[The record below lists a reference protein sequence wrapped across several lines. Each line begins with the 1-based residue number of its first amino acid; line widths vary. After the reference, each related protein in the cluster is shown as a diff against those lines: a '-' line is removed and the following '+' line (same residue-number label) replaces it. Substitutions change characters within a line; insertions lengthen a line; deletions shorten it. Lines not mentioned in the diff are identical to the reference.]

1 MAVTQPAGAQ
11 AAGAQTGSTQ
21 TASTQ
26 FVWDNLGQYKAEK
39 CFLDG
44 YPDDQRTFF
53 SPRDDIHGM
62 LVALLGSA
70 QHSIVVNMFG
80 YDDDELNNIIQSKLA
95 DEHVYVQMSLDRTQA
110 AGVQEK
116 KILASW
122 NNNAFG
128 NSIAIGT
135 SSVHNAIS
143 HLKIVIVDGVYT
155 VKGSTN
161 WSLSGE
167 EQQDNEL
174 SLSRNAVVAAETRAI
189 LDLNHDFM
197 LKQMGGTKLNVASLL
212 ASTDKNSMPPL
223 PPPPPSVTGAAAPA
237 ARALDASATQ
247 VAPAAH

>member
-1 MAVTQPAGAQ
+1 MANGQL
-11 AAGAQTGSTQ
+11 
-21 TASTQ
+21 
-26 FVWDNLGQYKAEK
+26 VWDDLAQFKAEK
-39 CFLDG
+39 RFLDG

-53 SPRDDIHGM
+53 APRDDVHGL

-80 YDDDELNNIIQSKLA
+80 YDDDELNKIIQAKHA
-95 DEHVYVQMSLDRTQA
+95 DANVYVQMSLDRSQSTGA
-110 AGVQEK
+110 HEK
-116 KILASW
+116 QILASW

-174 SLSRNAVVAAETRAI
+174 SLSRNAVIAAETRAI

-197 LKQMGGTKLNVASLL
+197 LKQMGGTKLDVASLL
-212 ASTDKNSMPPL
+212 APANKEAMPPL
-223 PPPPPSVTGAAAPA
+223 PPAPKSAQQAPA
-237 ARALDASATQ
+237 
-247 VAPAAH
+247 PG

>member
-1 MAVTQPAGAQ
+1 MAV
-11 AAGAQTGSTQ
+11 S
-21 TASTQ
+21 Q
-26 FVWDNLGQYKAEK
+26 FVWEELGEYKAEGR
-39 CFLDG
+39 FLDG

-53 SPRDDIHGM
+53 APRDNVHGL
-62 LVALLGSA
+62 LVALLDSS

-95 DEHVYVQMSLDRTQA
+95 DEHIYVQMSLDRSQA
-110 AGVQEK
+110 SGAHEK
-116 KILASW
+116 EILAKWS
-122 NNNAFG
+122 NDAFG

-167 EQQDNEL
+167 QQQDNEL
-174 SLSRNAVVAAETRAI
+174 TLSRNAVIAAETRAI

-197 LKQMGGTKLNVASLL
+197 LKQMVGTKLDTAALL
-212 ASTDKNSMPPL
+212 APKTPSAM
-223 PPPPPSVTGAAAPA
+223 PPPPAP
-237 ARALDASATQ
+237 RSRQ
-247 VAPAAH
+247 S

>member
-1 MAVTQPAGAQ
+1 MADVQFSWDDLAQ
-11 AAGAQTGSTQ
+11 
-21 TASTQ
+21 
-26 FVWDNLGQYKAEK
+26 LKAEK
-39 CFLDG
+39 RFLDG

-53 SPRDDIHGM
+53 APRDDVHGL

-80 YDDDELNNIIQSKLA
+80 YDDDELNKIIQAKLA
-95 DEHVYVQMSLDRTQA
+95 AANVYVQMSLDRSQSTGA
-110 AGVQEK
+110 HEK
-116 KILASW
+116 QILASW

-143 HLKIVIVDGVYT
+143 HLKVVIIDGVYT

-167 EQQDNEL
+167 QQQDNEL
-174 SLSRNAVVAAETRAI
+174 TLSRNAVVAAETRAI

-197 LKQMGGTKLNVASLL
+197 LKQMAGTKLNVGKLMAPAGQS
-212 ASTDKNSMPPL
+212 AAPPL
-223 PPPPPSVTGAAAPA
+223 PPAPPSARAPA
-237 ARALDASATQ
+237 G
-247 VAPAAH
+247 